1 MESSCIIYTPISFE
15 INIDKLHFLLKKT
28 HLCIYIYSGS
38 ILELVAQSLH
48 IKLLG
53 SIMVR
58 SDVHVRG
65 ADTTW
70 VWSASPIRWS
80 TVVHWPCPTAP
91 RLEGC
96 ASPWPQQRVTGFS
109 SDVELEFF
117 HLYVYMYDKYRCDIY
132 IYVCMYDIKYYIYK
146 ILYIWNIKYI
156 RHVILIIL
164 YLISMYI
171 YIYDI

>member
-1 MESSCIIYTPISFE
+1 MYTY
-15 INIDKLHFLLKKT
+15 T
-28 HLCIYIYSGS
+28 HIKHPRTSGS
-38 ILELVAQSLH
+38 ISSHKNAWLNHGSL
-48 IKLLG
+48 
-53 SIMVR
+53 
-58 SDVHVRG
+58 VRG

-96 ASPWPQQRVTGFS
+96 ASPWPQQRVTWFS

-117 HLYVYMYDKYRCDIY
+117 HLYVYMYDKYIYDIH
-132 IYVCMYDIKYYIYK
+132 ICMYDIKYYIY
-146 ILYIWNIKYI
+146 IWNIECI

-164 YLISMYI
+164 YLIYIYMIYNILYIYDVYI
-171 YIYDI
+171 YIYIYMIYISW